1 MFKLMAS
8 IVLALS
14 GAIPNVTASHLDNI
28 DGIFDSY
35 SFDEVKFKT
44 RTNCSLDKYPEVSR
58 QSRKPIFHAKI
69 WHECPLLSQIR
80 TWLDTDAAQFT
91 KTPILVTSDG
101 MSRLELF
108 KNGELI
114 DTVHVHR
121 YHREEL
127 S

>member
-1 MFKLMAS
+1 MAS

-14 GAIPNVTASHLDNI
+14 GALPNVTASHLDNI

-69 WHECPLLSQIR
+69 WHECPLLYQIR